1 MKTLNIYYNKL
12 SILIDIIFPYLI
24 LPVIYWFATRELHD
38 KFGENWHTSIYDNL
52 LNILNNYPQHNL
64 VIFLLMLIF
73 AFLMTQIILSIP
85 LDTLFRVVKLLN
97 KNPQIV
103 INKYNISSNIDKKSI
118 DWDSIASF
126 EFVHHRYAVVLHL
139 IHRPNGNYTQTVP
152 ITILSFNELN
162 FDEKQLSQLL
172 TQLIQTVDENQRE
185 ILINQFQAA

>member
-1 MKTLNIYYNKL
+1 M
-12 SILIDIIFPYLI
+12 DIIFPYLA
-24 LPVIYWFATRELHD
+24 LLGMYWFASHKLHD
-38 KFGENWHTSIYDNL
+38 KFGENWHAPAYDML
-52 LNILNNYPQHNL
+52 LNILNKSPKHNL
-64 VIFLLMLIF
+64 TALTVFLFVFICALFM
-73 AFLMTQIILSIP
+73 AKVILSIP
-85 LDTLFRVVKLLN
+85 FDTVFRLMELFN
-97 KNPQIV
+97 KNPQII

-126 EFVHHRYAVVLHL
+126 EFVHHRYIVVLHL

-152 ITILSFNELN
+152 TTILSFSELN